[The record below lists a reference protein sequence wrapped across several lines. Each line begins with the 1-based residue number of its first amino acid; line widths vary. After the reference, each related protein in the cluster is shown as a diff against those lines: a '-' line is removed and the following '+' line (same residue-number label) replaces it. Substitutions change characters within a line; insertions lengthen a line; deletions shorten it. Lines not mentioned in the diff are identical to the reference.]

1 MHFLKKEMPI
11 GKRIM
16 NDPLDLKR
24 FIRTVDNFPIDGII
38 FRDITSLIE
47 TPEAFVKTCD
57 ELTRITK
64 QFEANIVT
72 SIESRGFI
80 FAGTIARDLSLP
92 FVLARKPGKLPN
104 ETYIKSFDLEYGSTS
119 IEIQKN
125 TEIKPNQKIVIV
137 DDLVATGGTAIACA
151 ELLTENFNVKNEDI
165 LILCIIDL
173 TELGGSNLIREKGY
187 SIKTI
192 VNY

>member
-1 MHFLKKEMPI
+1 MHFLKKEMPN

-64 QFEANIVT
+64 QFNASIVA

-104 ETYIKSFDLEYGSTS
+104 DTYIKSFDLEYGSTS

>member
-1 MHFLKKEMPI
+1 MSK
-11 GKRIM
+11 
-16 NDPLDLKR
+16 DPLDLKK
-24 FIRTVDNFPIDGII
+24 FIRTVNNFPIDGIV

-57 ELTRITK
+57 ELTKITK
-64 QFEANIVT
+64 KFGADIVA

-80 FAGTIARDLSLP
+80 FAGTIARDLNLP

-104 ETYIKSFDLEYGSTS
+104 QTYKKKFDLEYGSTS

-125 TEIKPNQKIVIV
+125 TKIHKDNKIIIV

-151 ELLTENFNVKNEDI
+151 ELLTENFNIKKSNI
-165 LILCIIDL
+165 LILSVIDL
-173 TELGGSNLIREKGY
+173 PDLGGSKIIAENGFEIE
-187 SIKTI
+187 TI
-192 VNY
+192 VDF